1 MPYRRLVRYENESGD
16 ERTPMVDAL
25 HDLGAEV
32 LAILE
37 RRPCWD
43 APAEWHTHTRLE
55 RTPLSRPA
63 MLIGERRWIPITKP
77 KPKSNPTSI

>member
-1 MPYRRLVRYENESGD
+1 
-16 ERTPMVDAL
+16 MVDAL

-55 RTPLSRPA
+55 RTLLELA
-63 MLIGERRWIPITKP
+63 ENIGVIKWEET
-77 KPKSNPTSI
+77 

>member
-1 MPYRRLVRYENESGD
+1 MPYRRLVRYEHESGD

-32 LAILE
+32 LATLE

-55 RTPLSRPA
+55 RTLLEVA
-63 MLIGERRWIPITKP
+63 ENIGVIKWEED
-77 KPKSNPTSI
+77 